1 MHPSN
6 STDLEAAALRLREK
20 LDSHM
25 TTRPI
30 TTLATLGALS
40 VALAGCGGSG
50 GGGKASTLAF
60 TLTSRG
66 CLPSD
71 ATVPAGPVTIS
82 VSNGGSRFVTELEL
96 QDEHEIIIGERENI
110 LPGLSGSFSLDLQPG
125 KYILNCPSGN
135 VTRGQLLVTGKPYKV
150 HATSEVALKTAVLQ
164 YRTYV
169 EGQITEL
176 LAGTRRFV
184 AAIEQGNLAEAKRL
198 YGPVRRHYEAIE
210 PVAESFPGLDSEID
224 ARIDS
229 PTVAGNQSKWT
240 GFHRIEQAMWGKNTL
255 QGVGKY
261 ATKLLENVETL
272 NQKVPTLPLLATQ
285 LINGSVQLLNEITN
299 VKITGEED
307 RYSHT
312 DLSDFQGN
320 LTGARRAFQYVRV
333 PLEQNGGDTALYD
346 KIEAKLQAVQDE
358 LNAYRRDTPLG
369 FALYGELTQADK
381 RKIAQQ
387 VGEAAQD
394 LSGIAQKL
402 SIG

>member
-1 MHPSN
+1 
-6 STDLEAAALRLREK
+6 
-20 LDSHM
+20 M
-25 TTRPI
+25 TNRRNK
-30 TTLATLGALS
+30 TLTALGALS
-40 VALAGCGGSG
+40 VALVLVGCGGSG

-66 CLPSD
+66 CLPNE

-150 HATSEVALKTAVLQ
+150 HTTSEVALKTAVLQ

-176 LAGTRRFV
+176 LAGTRRFA
-184 AAIEQGNLAEAKRL
+184 AAIEQGDLAEAKRL

-229 PTVAGNQSKWT
+229 PTVAGNQSKWS

-255 QGVGKY
+255 QGVGRY

-320 LTGARRAFQYVRV
+320 LTGARKAFQYVRV
-333 PLEQNGGDTALYD
+333 PLEQNGGDKALYD

-358 LNAYRRDTPLG
+358 LNAYRRNTPLG

>member
-1 MHPSN
+1 MRPHGKP
-6 STDLEAAALRLREK
+6 DGR
-20 LDSHM
+20 M
-25 TTRPI
+25 TTGA
-30 TTLATLGALS
+30 LASIGVLS
-40 VALAGCGGSG
+40 VALVLAGCGTSG
-50 GGGKASTLAF
+50 GGKSSSLAF
-60 TLTSRG
+60 TLTSQG
-66 CLPSD
+66 CIPNQ
-71 ATVPAGPVTIS
+71 ATVPSGPVTIS
-82 VSNGGSRFVTELEL
+82 VSNGGTRFVTELEL
-96 QDEHEIIIGERENI
+96 QNESEIIIGERENI

-135 VTRGQLLVTGKPYKV
+135 VTRGQLLVTGKPYRV
-150 HATSEVALKTAVLQ
+150 HTTSEVALKTAVLQ

-169 EGQITEL
+169 ESQLAHL
-176 LAGTRRFV
+176 LDGTRRFV

-210 PVAESFPGLDSEID
+210 PVADSFPGLDSEID

-229 PTVAGNQSKWT
+229 PTVAGNLSKWT
-240 GFHRIEQAMWGKNTL
+240 GFHRIEQSMWGKNTL
-255 QGVGKY
+255 RDTGMY
-261 ATKLLENVETL
+261 ATRLLGNVETL

-312 DLSDFQGN
+312 DLSDFEGN
-320 LTGARRAFQYVRV
+320 LSGARRAFRYVRL
-333 PLEQNGGDTALYD
+333 PLERNGGDKALYD
-346 KIEAKLQAVQDE
+346 QIEHQLQAVQNE

-369 FALYGELTQADK
+369 FALYGELTQDDK

-387 VGEAAQD
+387 VGEAAQG
-394 LSGIAQKL
+394 LSSIAQKL

>member
-1 MHPSN
+1 M
-6 STDLEAAALRLREK
+6 RVRRK
-20 LDSHM
+20 LDSRM
-25 TTRPI
+25 TNRMI
-30 TTLATLGALS
+30 RALAALGALS
-40 VALAGCGGSG
+40 VALLLAGCGGS

-135 VTRGQLLVTGKPYKV
+135 VTRGQLLVTGKAYKV
-150 HATSEVALKTAVLQ
+150 HTTSEVALKTAVLQ

-169 EGQITEL
+169 VGQITEL

-198 YGPVRRHYEAIE
+198 YSPVRRHYEAIE
-210 PVAESFPGLDSEID
+210 PVASSFPGLDSEID

-229 PTVAGNQSKWT
+229 PTVAGNQAKWT

-255 QGVGKY
+255 QGTGKY
-261 ATKLLENVETL
+261 ATRLLENVETL

-320 LTGARRAFQYVRV
+320 LTGARKAFQFVRV
-333 PLEQNGGDTALYD
+333 PLEQNGGDKALYD
-346 KIEAKLQAVQDE
+346 KIEAKLQAVQNE
-358 LNAYRRDTPLG
+358 LNAYRRNTPLG
-369 FALYGELTQADK
+369 FALYGELTQGDK

>member
-1 MHPSN
+1 
-6 STDLEAAALRLREK
+6 LRLRLR
-20 LDSHM
+20 LDDRM
-25 TTRPI
+25 KTRPRAVAPL
-30 TTLATLGALS
+30 TVLSLALL
-40 VALAGCGGSG
+40 LAGCGGG
-50 GGGKASTLAF
+50 GAGGGKSSSLSF
-60 TLTSRG
+60 TLTSQG
-66 CLPSD
+66 CVPNQ
-71 ATVPAGPVTIS
+71 ATVPSGPVTIS
-82 VSNGGSRFVTELEL
+82 VSNGGTRFVTELEL

-135 VTRGQLLVTGKPYKV
+135 VTRGQLLVTGKPYTV
-150 HATSEVALKTAVLQ
+150 HTTSEVALKTAVLQ

-169 EGQITEL
+169 VGHITAL
-176 LAGTRRFV
+176 VTGTRRFV
-184 AAIEQGNLAEAKRL
+184 AAIEQGDLAEAKRL

-229 PTVAGNQSKWT
+229 PTVAGQLSKWT
-240 GFHRIEQAMWGKNTL
+240 GFHRIEQAMWEKNTL

-261 ATKLLENVETL
+261 ATRLLENVETL

-333 PLEQNGGDTALYD
+333 PLEQNGGDKALYD
-346 KIEAKLQAVQDE
+346 RIERKLQDVQNE

-369 FALYGELTQADK
+369 FALYGELTQSDK

-402 SIG
+402 SIS